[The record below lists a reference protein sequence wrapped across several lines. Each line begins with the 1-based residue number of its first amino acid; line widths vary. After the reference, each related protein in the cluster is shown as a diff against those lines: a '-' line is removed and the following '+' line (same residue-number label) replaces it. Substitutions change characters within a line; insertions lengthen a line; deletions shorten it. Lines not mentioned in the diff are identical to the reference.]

1 METTKSLEII
11 EAMMSESRKSL
22 HRNSF
27 YFLLWGILLVPAG
40 IAEYLFRDM
49 SFAWFVWPVVG
60 VVGGIISMIYG
71 NREAKRTGV
80 QTSTDRIT
88 YFTWGA
94 FLFGLAFSIVYAVSN
109 NMMPHAL
116 ILAFTAV
123 ATFISG
129 GISKFQPFIWGGIL
143 IGIGAIICGFVL
155 PGTYH
160 PLVFSAAIFL
170 GYVIPGLQLRKKEH
184 E

>member
-40 IAEYLFRDM
+40 IAGISLSRYEFCMVCMACGRNSWRDY
-49 SFAWFVWPVVG
+49 
-60 VVGGIISMIYG
+60 IMIYG
-71 NREAKRTGV
+71 NRESKRTGV
-80 QTSTDRIT
+80 HTSTDRIT
-88 YFTWGA
+88 YYTWGA

-129 GISKFQPFIWGGIL
+129 GISKFNHLSG
-143 IGIGAIICGFVL
+143 VE
-155 PGTYH
+155 
-160 PLVFSAAIFL
+160 FL
-170 GYVIPGLQLRKKEH
+170 LGSVQSYVALS
-184 E
+184 